1 MNLTKLDWYTIL
13 LILVVIG
20 AIVANEVGLGFI
32 SLILLL
38 PAVLLMQEVFGNNK
52 PGE

>member
-20 AIVANEVGLGFI
+20 AIVVNEIGLGFI
-32 SLILLL
+32 SLILLI
-38 PAVLLMQEVFGNNK
+38 PAVLLMQEVFGNKK
-52 PGE
+52 PSK